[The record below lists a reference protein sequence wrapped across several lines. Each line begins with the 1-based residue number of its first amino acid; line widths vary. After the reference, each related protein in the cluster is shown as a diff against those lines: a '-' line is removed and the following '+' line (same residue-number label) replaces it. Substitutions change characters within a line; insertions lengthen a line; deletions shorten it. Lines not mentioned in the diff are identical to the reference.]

1 MSTDAELTAL
11 AERFSKE
18 NFDLEGAPEHIRN
31 YIAEQVREQVSSGI
45 PPQLALDTVVEAVRH
60 ATGLERPF
68 SPEQFALD
76 AEVERLNAARRSWG
90 MR

>member
-1 MSTDAELTAL
+1 MTNDAQLVAL

-31 YIAEQVREQVSSGI
+31 YIAEQVQEQVRLGV
-45 PPQLALDTVVEAVRH
+45 PPQLALDQVVEAVRH
-60 ATGLERPF
+60 ATGMERPF

-76 AEVERLNAARRSWG
+76 AEIERLNSERRQRG
-90 MR
+90 MQ